1 MEEETS
7 SRNCPPLHKV
17 NLSFTSTIYLW
28 NRHVLP
34 LPPHPTIVIMTHL
47 PVKLLPVETAG
58 LWRGTQS
65 LSASNFNSLKS
76 QVDIILTATAL
87 TPPPNASIFS

>member
-1 MEEETS
+1 
-7 SRNCPPLHKV
+7 
-17 NLSFTSTIYLW
+17 
-28 NRHVLP
+28 
-34 LPPHPTIVIMTHL
+34 MTHL